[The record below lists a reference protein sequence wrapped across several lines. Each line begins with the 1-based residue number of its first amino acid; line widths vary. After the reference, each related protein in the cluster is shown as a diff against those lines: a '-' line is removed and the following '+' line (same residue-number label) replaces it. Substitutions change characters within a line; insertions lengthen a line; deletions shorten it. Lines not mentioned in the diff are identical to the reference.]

1 MEKYAAASLAAC
13 FIIEVN
19 NRMYAK
25 VYVLRLKSFLQ
36 ASEPIIESV

>member
-1 MEKYAAASLAAC
+1 MEKYAAASPAAW
-13 FIIEVN
+13 FIIVVK

-25 VYVLRLKSFLQ
+25 VYALRLKPFLL